1 MNWGNVAIC
10 AACFAVGFG
19 YAAYRGDAELA
30 QAQLDAAIERAN
42 MGKDYYAKLVKAQEA
57 LDAAR
62 VDGVDLRSELE
73 RVRKSY
79 ADRAR
84 KADSA
89 GSVACPA
96 NARCED
102 LLRRS
107 TELLTGCVE
116 LLQRNAALHDA
127 LANAVK

>member
-10 AACFAVGFG
+10 AACFAAGAG
-19 YAAYRGDAELA
+19 LASYKGSAELA
-30 QAQLDAAIERAN
+30 EARLAAAVERAN
-42 MGKDYYAKLVKAQEA
+42 MGKDYYVKLVKAQEA

-96 NARCED
+96 NARCEE
-102 LLRRS
+102 LLRES
-107 TELLTGCVE
+107 IELLVE
-116 LLQRNAALHDA
+116 GGDLLQRNAAIKDA
-127 LANAVK
+127 LAKAVK

>member
-1 MNWGNVAIC
+1 MNWSNVIVC
-10 AACFAVGFG
+10 AVCFAVGFG

-42 MGKDYYAKLVKAQEA
+42 LGKDYYAKLVKAQNE
-57 LDAAR
+57 LEAAR
-62 VDGVDLRSELE
+62 GDSINLRGELE

-107 TELLTGCVE
+107 TELLTGCAE
-116 LLQRNAALHDA
+116 LLQRNAAQHDA
-127 LANAVK
+127 LAKAVK

>member
-1 MNWGNVAIC
+1 MNWSNVIVC
-10 AACFAVGFG
+10 AVCFAVGFG

-42 MGKDYYAKLVKAQEA
+42 MGKDYYAKLVKAQNE
-57 LDAAR
+57 LEAAR
-62 VDGVDLRSELE
+62 GDSINLRGELE

-96 NARCED
+96 NARCEE
-102 LLRRS
+102 LLRES
-107 TELLTGCVE
+107 IELLVE
-116 LLQRNAALHDA
+116 GGDLLQRNAAQHDA

>member
-10 AACFAVGFG
+10 AACFAAGAG
-19 YAAYRGDAELA
+19 LASYKGSAELA
-30 QAQLDAAIERAN
+30 EARLAAAVERAN
-42 MGKDYYAKLVKAQEA
+42 MGKDYYVKLVKAQEA

-84 KADSA
+84 KTDSA
-89 GSVACPA
+89 GNVACTA
-96 NARCED
+96 NARCEE
-102 LLRRS
+102 LLRES
-107 TELLTGCVE
+107 LELLVEGGE
-116 LLQRNAALHDA
+116 LLQRNAAKHDA